1 MSRNNKQA
9 DSPVSTL
16 KNEAARQRWEL
27 FHLAISHAKKSN
39 IVAMQEAET
48 PAAEPERSGP
58 LLSIAR

>member
-1 MSRNNKQA
+1 
-9 DSPVSTL
+9 
-16 KNEAARQRWEL
+16 
-27 FHLAISHAKKSN
+27 LAISHAKKSN